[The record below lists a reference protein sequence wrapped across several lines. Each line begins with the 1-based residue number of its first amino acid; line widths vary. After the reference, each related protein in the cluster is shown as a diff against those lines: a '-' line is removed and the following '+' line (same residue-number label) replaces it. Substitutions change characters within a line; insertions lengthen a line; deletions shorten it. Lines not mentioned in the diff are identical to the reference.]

1 MWEKFSFSN
10 KVSVRNVLRRSIM
23 SLNSRA
29 LDLTDLNRE
38 EYSKKLDFMI
48 GRNSVAEGELKE
60 IAREIGETFMA
71 VIKLITRSDEPLMV
85 PDMNVN
91 LRGEHYEFKHS
102 LHQYYSNLNPVE
114 LECAMVI
121 DE

>member
-1 MWEKFSFSN
+1 
-10 KVSVRNVLRRSIM
+10 M

-29 LDLTDLNRE
+29 LDLTDLSGL
-38 EYSKKLDFMI
+38 EYQEKLDFQI
-48 GRNSVAEGELKE
+48 GRNSVAEQELKE
-60 IAREIGETFMA
+60 VA
-71 VIKLITRSDEPLMV
+71 VKIVDTYLEVIQLITRYDDPLEV

-91 LRGEHYEFKHS
+91 LSGEHYEFKHS

-121 DE
+121 DELGLD